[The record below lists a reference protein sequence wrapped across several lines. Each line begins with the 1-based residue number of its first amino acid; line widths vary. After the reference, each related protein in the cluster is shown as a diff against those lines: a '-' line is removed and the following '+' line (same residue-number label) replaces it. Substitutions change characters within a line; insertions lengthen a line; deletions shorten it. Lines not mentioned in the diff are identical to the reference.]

1 MKVIFYKDDIGEW
14 RWRMRARNGNIMADS
29 GEGYSSKRNAFR
41 AFRRLM
47 DYMRGAELVR
57 VEWV

>member
-41 AFRRLM
+41 AYRSLM
-47 DYMRGAELVR
+47 NQIWNHTIK